1 MSDTDPRIAVLSQ
14 ANVEHV
20 PGPADVTTVLVTLPP
35 GSAGSPPH
43 RHPGPVFGYLISGE
57 MRFEVEGEP
66 ERIIRAGEAFWEP
79 GGDLIHYQDATTST
93 TPRPSSPSRQCCR
106 RAPTC
111 SFPSATKNWP
121 SGLTCGRRARTEL
134 RRQPLGVHDR
144 QGADGTRQDDVEAP

>member
-1 MSDTDPRIAVLSQ
+1 MSDTDPRIDVLSQ

-35 GSAGSPPH
+35 GSAGSPLH

-79 GGDLIHYQDATTST
+79 GGDLIHYQDANNLDDAETVFTVTAVLPPGADLLVPVSDEELVE
-93 TPRPSSPSRQCCR
+93 RAHL
-106 RAPTC
+106 RAPR
-111 SFPSATKNWP
+111 SN
-121 SGLTCGRRARTEL
+121 
-134 RRQPLGVHDR
+134 
-144 QGADGTRQDDVEAP
+144 

>member
-1 MSDTDPRIAVLSQ
+1 MSDTDPRIGVLSQ

-79 GGDLIHYQDATTST
+79 GGDLIHYQDANNLDDTETVFTVTAVLPPGADLLVPVSEEELSERAHLRA
-93 TPRPSSPSRQCCR
+93 PRP
-106 RAPTC
+106 
-111 SFPSATKNWP
+111 N
-121 SGLTCGRRARTEL
+121 
-134 RRQPLGVHDR
+134 
-144 QGADGTRQDDVEAP
+144 

>member
-1 MSDTDPRIAVLSQ
+1 MSDTDPRIDVLSQ

-66 ERIIRAGEAFWEP
+66 ERILRAGEAFWEP
-79 GGDLIHYQDATTST
+79 GGDLIHYQDANNLDDTETVFTVTAVLPPGADLLVPVSDEELAE
-93 TPRPSSPSRQCCR
+93 RAHL
-106 RAPTC
+106 RAPR
-111 SFPSATKNWP
+111 SN
-121 SGLTCGRRARTEL
+121 
-134 RRQPLGVHDR
+134 
-144 QGADGTRQDDVEAP
+144 

>member
-1 MSDTDPRIAVLSQ
+1 MSDTDPRIDVLSQ

-79 GGDLIHYQDATTST
+79 GGDLIHYQDANNLDETGDRLHRHGSAAAGR
-93 TPRPSSPSRQCCR
+93 RPARSRQR
-106 RAPTC
+106 RRTGRAGSPAGAALELSC
-111 SFPSATKNWP
+111 GGSALACTIVRA
-121 SGLTCGRRARTEL
+121 LTARVRT
-134 RRQPLGVHDR
+134 
-144 QGADGTRQDDVEAP
+144 T

>member
-57 MRFEVEGEP
+57 IASRSRVNPSASSARG
-66 ERIIRAGEAFWEP
+66 RRSGSRAATSSTTRTR
-79 GGDLIHYQDATTST
+79 TTST
-93 TPRPSSPSRQCCR
+93 RPETVFTVTAVLPPGADLLVPVSDEELAERAHL
-106 RAPTC
+106 RAPR
-111 SFPSATKNWP
+111 SN
-121 SGLTCGRRARTEL
+121 
-134 RRQPLGVHDR
+134 
-144 QGADGTRQDDVEAP
+144 